1 MEILNKNELATYLKV
16 GIQTISYLLYSKQLP
31 KIKIGKEYRF
41 LKSDIDNWIKDQSQ
55 GVKTFAFK
63 GLDNGLY

>member
-1 MEILNKNELATYLKV
+1 MEILNKNELAAYLKV

-41 LKSDIDNWIKDQSQ
+41 LKSDIDNWIKEQSQ
-55 GVKTFAFK
+55 GVKAFTFK
-63 GLDNGLY
+63 GAR